1 MDTFYEID
9 LIAVIPILIIVAA
22 IAAFGAYRLRHTRF
36 AMALV
41 VVAAAGV
48 AYAVIWTFTPP

>member
-9 LIAVIPILIIVAA
+9 LIAVIPILIVVAA

-36 AMALV
+36 ALALV